1 MKKRLFSIFCA
12 LVLCLALLPGMAL
25 PASAA
30 EHADHSSWTELTAD
44 KLSELNHNLSTGKY
58 YLSGDVTASG
68 VITISGDVTLCLN
81 GRVLDLN
88 GHYINVSGSGNSLTL
103 CDCNSSEQSHK
114 FTVGADGLW
123 TLDETD
129 GEKEVTGGVITGGKG
144 RESGGYYYG
153 GGVCVNGGTLTM
165 ESGNIVGNTA
175 TYGGG
180 VYVQNTNFIMS
191 GGSIKGNNATNGGGV
206 YVQSGTFSMESG
218 SISGNNAGSG
228 GGVFVQS
235 GTFNMESGS
244 ISGNNAGSGGGVFVY
259 SSTGQLKLSGAP
271 VIKGDIRLGS
281 KLIEITGELSNTE
294 PFQLTNVDSQFTTN
308 WNTYM
313 QGKDPASYFTISTTG
328 YHVGLSSGEVSVLAN
343 TYTVTFNSNGGTGT
357 MGNMTFTYD
366 TAQALTKNAFTKTGY
381 TFAGWSDG
389 NNTYTNE
396 QQVKNLTTENGVTIT
411 LTAQWKANVYKVTLH
426 PNEGTINSDDIKS
439 YTYGV
444 GVALPTDVTRTGY
457 TFDGWYDGSDNRVPA
472 IGKDETGN
480 KEFWAKWTANS
491 YGVTLHTDGG
501 TISSGNIT
509 SYTYGSAV
517 TLPTD
522 ITRSGYRFDGWYAS
536 ADFSGDPVTEITAAD
551 YGNKAFWA
559 KWTVISSGGGT
570 PAKTPSQQAADRI
583 ERAKD
588 GATVE
593 ITLKTG
599 QTKLDKE
606 VFEALAGRDVTL
618 EINLPGGVAWT
629 VNGQD
634 IPADANLT
642 DLDMGVSMNTSTIPV
657 DIINAVTGEISTVQ
671 LSLAHEGAFGFTLT
685 LSAPLGREHA
695 DLWANL
701 YHYDAGALKF
711 QTAARI
717 GADGMASLKFTH
729 ASAYAIVIDDHSHAL
744 PFTDAAADAWYY
756 DAVDYV
762 YQNGLMTGTSATT
775 FAPDGT
781 MTRAMLVT
789 ILHRQAG
796 VPQVNYALPF
806 DDVAEGAWYTEAVRW
821 AAGEGIVTG
830 MSATAFEPN
839 APITREQFA
848 AILYRYA
855 QKTGADVS
863 AGEDTNILSYA
874 DALDVSEYAV
884 PAMQWACGAGIVNG
898 VGGGRLDP
906 GGSATRAQT
915 AAMLMRFCE
924 GALGA

>member
-12 LVLCLALLPGMAL
+12 LVLCLALLPGMAM

-30 EHADHSSWTELTAD
+30 SCDGTHSDGWTELTAAGGD
-44 KLSELNHNLSTGKY
+44 LSSGKY
-58 YLSGDVTASG
+58 YLSGDVTATD
-68 VITISGDVTLCLN
+68 VITINGEVTLCLN
-81 GRVLDLN
+81 GHVLNLN

-103 CDCNSSEQSHK
+103 CDCNGSEQSHK
-114 FTVGADGLW
+114 FTVGAGGLW
-123 TLDETD
+123 TLDKTNGAEPI
-129 GEKEVTGGVITGGKG
+129 TGGVITGGKG
-144 RESGGYYYG
+144 D
-153 GGVCVNGGTLTM
+153 
-165 ESGNIVGNTA
+165 
-175 TYGGG
+175 
-180 VYVQNTNFIMS
+180 
-191 GGSIKGNNATNGGGV
+191 
-206 YVQSGTFSMESG
+206 
-218 SISGNNAGSG
+218 GSG
-228 GGVFVQS
+228 GCVYVES

-244 ISGNNAGSGGGVFVY
+244 IVGNAASDWLSGGGGVYVYYGSTFNMSGGSIVGNAASYWGGGVYVIGSTFNMSGGSIVGNTADSGGGVFVFNGVFDMSGGSISKNTA
-259 SSTGQLKLSGAP
+259 SSGVGVFVDSRGQLRLSSAP
-271 VIKGDIRLGS
+271 VIDGDIRFGRYP
-281 KLIEITGELSNTE
+281 IVITGPLSNTE

-313 QGKDPASYFTISTTG
+313 QGEDPAKYFSIDKTDC
-328 YHVGLSSGEVSVLAN
+328 HLGLSYDGEVIVLADS
-343 TYTVTFNSNGGTGT
+343 YTVTLNTNEGAINGG
-357 MGNMTFTYD
+357 N
-366 TAQALTKNAFTKTGY
+366 
-381 TFAGWSDG
+381 
-389 NNTYTNE
+389 
-396 QQVKNLTTENGVTIT
+396 IT
-411 LTAQWKANVYKVTLH
+411 
-426 PNEGTINSDDIKS
+426 S
-439 YTYGV
+439 YTCGV
-444 GVALPTDVTRTGY
+444 GTPLPTDITRSGY
-457 TFDGWYDGSDNRVPA
+457 TFDGWYASADFSGEPVTEITAADY
-472 IGKDETGN
+472 GN
-480 KEFWAKWTANS
+480 KEFWAKWTANT

-501 TISSGNIT
+501 TINDGAFT
-509 SYTYGSAV
+509 SYTYGVGAV
-517 TLPTD
+517 LPTD
-522 ITRSGYRFDGWYAS
+522 VERSGYRFDGWYAS
-536 ADFSGDPVTEITAAD
+536 ADFSGEPVTEITSTD
-551 YGNKAFWA
+551 LGNKAFWA

-629 VNGQD
+629 VSGQD

-821 AAGEGIVTG
+821 AASEGIVTG
-830 MSATAFEPN
+830 TSATSFAPGD
-839 APITREQFA
+839 PITREQLA
-848 AILYRYA
+848 TMLYRYA
-855 QKTGADVS
+855 QTMGCDVS
-863 AGEDTNILSYA
+863 IGEDTNILSYA
-874 DALDVSEYAV
+874 DAFDVSEWAV

-898 VGGGRLDP
+898 VGGGSLDP